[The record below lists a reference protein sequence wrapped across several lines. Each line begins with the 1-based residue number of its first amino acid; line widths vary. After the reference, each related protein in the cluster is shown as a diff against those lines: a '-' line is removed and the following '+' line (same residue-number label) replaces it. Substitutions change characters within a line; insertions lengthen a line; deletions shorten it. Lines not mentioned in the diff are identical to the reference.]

1 MLIVCA
7 TMCYV
12 EFLGFQFCGGFNV
25 LLIVNIGFAPSIIGF
40 NFGSEISFWPESS
53 NGIKCQGSQ
62 VYLLG

>member
-1 MLIVCA
+1 MQQCA
-7 TMCYV
+7 TWSFGVFNFVVASM
-12 EFLGFQFCGGFNV
+12 FADSQFGS
-25 LLIVNIGFAPSIIGF
+25 APSIIGF